1 MMRQKEAQIS
11 FTDEELKA
19 HKDKIDQPGWE
30 RHTKQF
36 KALLNRLEAAEVVC
50 ALKEMHVCSICA
62 GSLKL
67 WSKSKGEG

>member
-1 MMRQKEAQIS
+1 MA
-11 FTDEELKA
+11 FTDNDLKRLKETTQVFDYLKST
-19 HKDKIDQPGWE
+19 HFDIE
-30 RHTKQF
+30 
-36 KALLNRLEAAEVVC
+36 ALLNRLEAAEVVC